1 MILLTTVIFKIK
13 LWMIVSLQQQEQ
25 VPPAT
30 NRNYTGENQTTTTN
44 VSYTC
49 CGNGDSS
56 TCSSL
61 LLI

>member
-1 MILLTTVIFKIK
+1 
-13 LWMIVSLQQQEQ
+13 MIVSLQQQEQ